1 MSDLNGELLHMV
13 ADGADQARPLTVAE
27 VIRRGNRRRAR
38 TIGQRSLGGLS
49 VLSVGA
55 AIVMTGAAH
64 GPAGSPA
71 GSPTASTSSS
81 ILTLT
86 GTSSSTAGTM
96 TVTVKYRDE
105 PRNKIEVLSV
115 SYSAHTR
122 ALIKHGGVLVGF
134 GPSFPSLEG
143 RSRRSGSQRVL
154 LFGLLTPAGSG
165 SHNFSGSLSRSVLA
179 PTRKGGG
186 LSSDEALRVALTIS
200 KQTKDGSTTIG
211 GNTHGL
217 PSVGLVLTR

>member
-1 MSDLNGELLHMV
+1 VSDLNGELLHMV
-13 ADGADQARPLTVAE
+13 AAGADQARPLTVAE

-49 VLSVGA
+49 VLSVGV

-71 GSPTASTSSS
+71 ASTSSS

-86 GTSSSTAGTM
+86 GTSSSPAGTM

-134 GPSFPSLEG
+134 GPSFPSLDG

-154 LFGLLTPAGSG
+154 LFGVLTPAGSG
-165 SHNFSGSLSRSVLA
+165 SHNFSGSLSRNVLA

-186 LSSDEALRVALTIS
+186 LSSDDALRVALTIS
-200 KQTKDGSTTIG
+200 KQTKDGSTTISE
-211 GNTHGL
+211 NTHGL
-217 PSVGLVLTR
+217 PSLGFVLTR